1 MALEE
6 NFNFKA
12 KIKRSI
18 YFPKKTFFVKIP
30 LEKSEEIFARS
41 EK

>member
-12 KIKRSI
+12 KRSI
-18 YFPKKTFFVKIP
+18 YFPKKAFFVKIP